1 MVFDDACM
9 RMYMYPRTGHLGGR
23 QAKTGGQVFVTRA
36 WRFDLFCIPHLR
48 FHGLGGGG
56 GNHEGNMPAS
66 SCQCPPGTPLLLVE
80 CRVPDQRSTTK
91 VAPFS
96 RHRVLARGERVVI
109 EPVSRVPRWT
119 ASATAS
125 RGASG

>member
-56 GNHEGNMPAS
+56 GTTRETCQRPRAS
-66 SCQCPPGTPLLLVE
+66 VL
-80 CRVPDQRSTTK
+80 
-91 VAPFS
+91 
-96 RHRVLARGERVVI
+96 RVLHYC
-109 EPVSRVPRWT
+109 
-119 ASATAS
+119 
-125 RGASG
+125 